1 MRTDRCVA
9 SLVIAIS
16 LLLNVGCTP
25 PKPAV
30 TVVPTG
36 VQSIVIDTDLD
47 LSDIAA
53 VATLLGDPGV
63 DVKAMTLTPNG
74 TGPSDCGNLARLG
87 RWVLEGL
94 QREHVPL
101 ACGRKLEGTGRLA
114 FPAEWHAAAERL
126 WGLELP
132 EPLPGTPV
140 ASAAELLTTT
150 AAAGPVL
157 LVALGPWTNLRDALD
172 LDPSLPE
179 GIVAIHA
186 MAGSVEADGNVQVGS
201 VTYADRLE
209 WNAVL
214 DSAAF
219 REVFAADIPLR
230 LVPLDATDDVPVPGD
245 LPERLADASGAGA
258 QLVSELLR
266 RAPERLSGAGQQL
279 WDELAALAIT
289 HTEVVR
295 WEQWT
300 LSVAPDTRLLS
311 DGSGRRVTV
320 AVEGHRAQAIDALVA
335 GLRRR

>member
-1 MRTDRCVA
+1 MRTGRWVA
-9 SLVIAIS
+9 SLVIGIS
-16 LLLNVGCTP
+16 LLLNVGCTA

-63 DVKAMTLTPNG
+63 AVKAVALTPNG
-74 TGPSDCGNLARLG
+74 TGPSDCADLERLG
-87 RWVLEGL
+87 RWVLERL
-94 QREHVPL
+94 QREDVPL
-101 ACGRKLEGTGRLA
+101 ACGRKREATDRLV
-114 FPAEWHAAAERL
+114 FPAEWHAGAERL
-126 WGLELP
+126 WGMELP
-132 EPLPGTPV
+132 EPSPATPV
-140 ASAAELLTTT
+140 TSAAELLTTT

-172 LDPSLPE
+172 LDPALPE
-179 GIVAIHA
+179 GLVAIHA

-214 DSAAF
+214 DSEAF
-219 REVFAADIPLR
+219 REVFEADIPLR

-258 QLVSELLR
+258 QLISELLQ

-279 WDELAALAIT
+279 WDELAALAVT
-289 HTEVVR
+289 NADVVR

-300 LSVAPDTRLLS
+300 LSVAPDTRLTA
-311 DGSGRRVTV
+311 DESGRQVTV
-320 AVEGHRAQAIDALVA
+320 AVEGHRAPAVDALVE
-335 GLRRR
+335 GLRGR

>member
-1 MRTDRCVA
+1 MRTARCVA
-9 SLVIAIS
+9 SPVIASS

-30 TVVPTG
+30 TVVPAG
-36 VQSIVIDTDLD
+36 LQSIVIDTDLD

-63 DVKAMTLTPNG
+63 DVKAVTLTPNG
-74 TGPSDCGNLARLG
+74 TGPSDCADLERLG
-87 RWVLEGL
+87 RWVLERL

-101 ACGRKLEGTGRLA
+101 ACGRKLEGTGPMA
-114 FPAEWHAAAERL
+114 FPAEWHAGAERL
-126 WGLELP
+126 WGMELP
-132 EPLPGTPV
+132 EPLLGTPV

-172 LDPSLPE
+172 LDPSFPE
-179 GIVAIHA
+179 GLVAIHA

-219 REVFAADIPLR
+219 REVFASDIPLR

-245 LPERLADASGAGA
+245 LLERLADASGTGA
-258 QLVSELLR
+258 QLISELLQ

-279 WDELAALAIT
+279 WDELAALAVT
-289 HTEVVR
+289 NAEVVR

-300 LSVAPDTRLLS
+300 LSVASDTRLLA

-320 AVEGHRAQAIDALVA
+320 AVEGHRAQAVDALVA
-335 GLRRR
+335 GLRGR